1 MPRSADRPVRLGR
14 ECALVLFAKAPA
26 PGTVKTRLVPPLT
39 HPQAA
44 RLHAAFVEDTLKKVT
59 MLDMSRYLA
68 YTPTPRTPYLLACA
82 RRYHARMIAQGA
94 GDLGAR
100 MQRVTQRLLSRY
112 SKVLIIGTDSPT
124 LPVAFIEEAR
134 RQLDRADLVFG
145 PSEDGGYYLLGQR
158 RFRPDIFT
166 GIGWGGPDVLAATL
180 KKVPRERVALLPTWY
195 DIDRPSDLVRLR
207 ADLNG
212 ATDCPKTTAWFRAHE
227 RRTRL

>member
-1 MPRSADRPVRLGR
+1 V
-14 ECALVLFAKAPA
+14 FAKAPI

-39 HPQAA
+39 HTQAA
-44 RLHAAFVEDTLKKVT
+44 RLHAAFVEDTLQKVT

-68 YTPTPRTPYLLACA
+68 YAPIPRTPSLLACA
-82 RRYHARMIAQGA
+82 RRYHARMVAQGA
-94 GDLGAR
+94 GDLGG
-100 MQRVTQRLLSRY
+100 MQLVTQRLLPRY

-124 LPVAFIEEAR
+124 LPVAFIEEAC

-158 RFRPDIFT
+158 RLCPDIFT

-195 DIDRPSDLVRLR
+195 DIDRPSDLGRLR

-212 ATDCPKTTAWFRAHE
+212 TTDCPKTRAWFRAHE

>member
-1 MPRSADRPVRLGR
+1 MPPSADRPVRLGR
-14 ECALVLFAKAPA
+14 DCALVVFAKAPI

-44 RLHAAFVEDTLKKVT
+44 RLHAAFVEDTLQKVAR
-59 MLDMSRYLA
+59 LEMSRYLA
-68 YTPTPRTPYLLACA
+68 YAPIPRTPPLLACA
-82 RRYHARMIAQGA
+82 RRYRARMIAQGA

-124 LPVAFIEEAR
+124 LPGAFIDEAR

-158 RFRPDIFT
+158 RLCPDIFT

-195 DIDRPSDLVRLR
+195 DIDRPIDLARLR
-207 ADLNG
+207 ADLDG
-212 ATDCPKTTAWFRAHE
+212 TTDCPKTRAWFRAHE